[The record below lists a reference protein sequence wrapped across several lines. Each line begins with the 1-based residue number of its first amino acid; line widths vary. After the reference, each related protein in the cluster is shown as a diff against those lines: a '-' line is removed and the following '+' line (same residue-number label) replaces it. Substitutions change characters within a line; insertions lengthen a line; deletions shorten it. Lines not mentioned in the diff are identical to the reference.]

1 MLPYL
6 GIGLRIKTGYYHIV
20 GNNKR
25 QSESLGNIDRVWM
38 HQLCKNC
45 KKKVMSL
52 LEISM
57 VRESLMSR
65 DNLFQNF
72 RSKIK
77 KRFFGDVEL
86 WTV

>member
-25 QSESLGNIDRVWM
+25 QSESLGNVDRVWM

-45 KKKVMSL
+45 KKSDEFVGNINGQRKSY
-52 LEISM
+52 
-57 VRESLMSR
+57 
-65 DNLFQNF
+65 
-72 RSKIK
+72 
-77 KRFFGDVEL
+77 VER
-86 WTV
+86 